1 MPPHAASPR
10 PHPGRDM
17 EAPGDTEHWQLM
29 VALRIRPLS
38 AAELEE
44 GASPIAHRLGE
55 QVVVLRDPMEDPEDV
70 LRANR
75 SREKSYVFDAA
86 FDSTAT
92 QETVYRATT
101 RGLIASI
108 ISGCNATVFAYGPT
122 GCGKTYTM
130 LGTDREPG
138 IYARTLGD
146 LFQAIEDTSGDMD
159 YEVSMSYLEIYNE
172 TIRDLLNPSL
182 GYLELRE
189 DSKGAIQVAGITEVS
204 AVNAEEVM
212 QLLLKGNKQRTQEPT
227 AANRASSRSHAVLQ
241 VSVRQR
247 SRRAGAVRRGRLFL
261 IDLAG
266 SERAAQSQ
274 NRGQRMRE
282 GAHINRSLLALGN
295 CINALSAK
303 ASQKYVNYRDSKL
316 TRLLKDSLGGNSRTV
331 MIAHI
336 SPASTAFEESR
347 STLAYADR
355 ARSIRTSVRRNLL
368 GASHGMVQ
376 YGSIVADLRREIRR
390 LQSRLGAEPG
400 RPGQGERG
408 DIRCIQGRSRPCPRP
423 RRGRGAAGPD
433 AAWPQPRCGCRAM
446 RTRSWAACAGS
457 CGALAAS
464 RRPCAAACSSWRAR
478 RCTPAAKPPATS
490 SPSPAGTRRGCRAG
504 GGARGRG
511 RSRTAPATASGT
523 RTRGMTG
530 RTCRNHLTW
539 PQPAK
544 ASQPS
549 WRSRA
554 GSGSTRQSWSGAS
567 RRAGSARGAW
577 SRPCR
582 AGAARRSSGR
592 CWPCCAGCTSCSW
605 RTRRRSPA
613 PCSRAACRSRRP
625 PCCSASTATAPSAPA
640 SSSSSGSSSPTTG
653 CRCRGGCRSS
663 TRPTGSS
670 GRGARSAAVP
680 QRYGR
685 SAPGPGQRPPRCP
698 PPRAP
703 PCPASRRPPTS
714 AARARGAPGTRHRGV
729 GTPSRPCSPGHA
741 AAPRRPR
748 HAPPRPAAPR
758 ASRTA
763 ARRGRQPGARTPGCR
778 RARRVARSRGRGTSR
793 RVPKGGRGARGPSR
807 SPDAGSG
814 VPRPQRRGPTCC
826 RAAPSTRCRRGTGQR
841 PPQRCPQRGSRRARS
856 PVPGARRCPPPSA
869 SASA

>member
-408 DIRCIQGRSRPCPRP
+408 DIRCIQAPVRLQGDAHPELGRLRRELRGACREQEALRRCLLELEGTALHARREASRHLLTLARWDQKRLQGRRRSEGERKEPYGPGDSERDSDTGDDRSDVPESPDLAAARESIAALVEEQSRLREHKAELERCFQESRERARRLEQTLPRWSSSAEQREVLALLRRLHELQLENAATQSRTLLEGGLPQPPAAVLQRLDRHRALCARIIQQQRQLIADHRLPVPRRLQELYETYRQQRAGGPERGGAPKVRPLGPGARPAPTPLPPAQGPSLPSISPASDQRSAGTRGPRHPAP
-423 RRGRGAAGPD
+423 RRGDALPALLPGARSGSEAAPPRTPASGSTTSIEDGGAAG
-433 AAWPQPRCGCRAM
+433 
-446 RTRSWAACAGS
+446 T
-457 CGALAAS
+457 
-464 RRPCAAACSSWRAR
+464 
-478 RCTPAAKPPATS
+478 
-490 SPSPAGTRRGCRAG
+490 
-504 GGARGRG
+504 
-511 RSRTAPATASGT
+511 
-523 RTRGMTG
+523 
-530 RTCRNHLTW
+530 
-539 PQPAK
+539 
-544 ASQPS
+544 
-549 WRSRA
+549 
-554 GSGSTRQSWSGAS
+554 
-567 RRAGSARGAW
+567 
-577 SRPCR
+577 
-582 AGAARRSSGR
+582 AARCPDTWVQARKKGGKKPGKR
-592 CWPCCAGCTSCSW
+592 DEPPGAQR
-605 RTRRRSPA
+605 RTRRSRSFEVA
-613 PCSRAACRSRRP
+613 
-625 PCCSASTATAPSAPA
+625 
-640 SSSSSGSSSPTTG
+640 G
-653 CRCRGGCRSS
+653 CGLGG
-663 TRPTGSS
+663 PE
-670 GRGARSAAVP
+670 
-680 QRYGR
+680 
-685 SAPGPGQRPPRCP
+685 
-698 PPRAP
+698 
-703 PCPASRRPPTS
+703 
-714 AARARGAPGTRHRGV
+714 
-729 GTPSRPCSPGHA
+729 A
-741 AAPRRPR
+741 AAPRP
-748 HAPPRPAAPR
+748 HVLQSSSEHTVPAGHWAAPAAAMP
-758 ASRTA
+758 A
-763 ARRGRQPGARTPGCR
+763 ARVPQSPLAGPGGSALPTPLRLRVGVKTGWR
-778 RARRVARSRGRGTSR
+778 R
-793 RVPKGGRGARGPSR
+793 
-807 SPDAGSG
+807 
-814 VPRPQRRGPTCC
+814 
-826 RAAPSTRCRRGTGQR
+826 
-841 PPQRCPQRGSRRARS
+841 
-856 PVPGARRCPPPSA
+856 
-869 SASA
+869 